1 LAALNNA
8 NGFWFGALFLALMA
22 LTLSFNP
29 GPQGGGKKH
38 PRFFVREIRK
48 GSSWKYPKK
57 K

>member
-1 LAALNNA
+1 LAAINKA
-8 NGFWFGALFLALMA
+8 NGFWFGALFLAPMA
-22 LTLSFNP
+22 LISSFNP
-29 GPQGGGKKH
+29 SPQGRGKKH